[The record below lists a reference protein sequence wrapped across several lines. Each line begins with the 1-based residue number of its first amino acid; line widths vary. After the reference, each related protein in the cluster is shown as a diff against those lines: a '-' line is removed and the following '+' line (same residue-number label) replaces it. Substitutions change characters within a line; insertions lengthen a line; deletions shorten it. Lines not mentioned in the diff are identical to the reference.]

1 MHYASTSTHTSSST
15 HRHSPRLATTTTF
28 TDGHHHTIGLLSSF
42 MRRLLKI
49 LISCILVPAMQQHIH
64 INWSPMSTAPI
75 SASIVA
81 VHAVTSI
88 RLSVAT
94 NTTISIDHDD
104 VISAPPMA
112 LNVGLATAANAAA
125 LTGLGVRAPVSW
137 PKSGSHMRL
146 TQRNNHA
153 NISLLLDNL
162 LRGYDNSI
170 RPDFGGPPATVEVD
184 IMVRSMG
191 PISEVDMTYSMD
203 CYFRQSW
210 VDKRLAFKGAQDT
223 LALSVSMLA
232 RIWKPD
238 TYFYNGKQSYLHTIT
253 TPNKF
258 VRIYQNGRVLYSS
271 RLTIKAG
278 CPMNLEDFPM
288 DIQKCP
294 LKFGSF
300 GYTTADVVYRWNRE
314 RPAVAIAE
322 DMKLSQFDLVDCPAG
337 NLTDVIYK
345 AAAPHDGTHTS
356 AGSSRSSNNRN
367 VNRNNNTYFNNK
379 NAASEFNQDRYNQK
393 YGTKSMSTF
402 SGPGAKN
409 QHVRGTGLQLDKGA
423 FGAEYSMLMVNFHLQ
438 RHMGNFL
445 IQVYGPCCL
454 LVVLSWVSFWL
465 NREATAD
472 RVSLGI
478 TTVLTMTFLGLEAR
492 TDLPKVPYLTAL
504 DFFVFLSF
512 AFIFATILQFAVVHY
527 FTKYGSGECYFIIE
541 EMDSDTESEA
551 DARTLKSDFN
561 VSTESKLYEVIPLS
575 MCSIPIHGTGKDSA
589 SSSGIGLSGSSRTRR
604 SSGSK
609 RRMLAGGLRGD
620 RSGGGGYYNFNCF
633 GWSYFRR
640 KKRGRVDFDTSDE
653 DDEEAHLRAGEEPTQ
668 HRGAGKRRMSFY
680 RREELEAR
688 RKGKRVPQYNSVSKI
703 DRASRIVF
711 PMLFLLINVF
721 YWYGYLSRSSRIL
734 ANTPTTT

>member
-1 MHYASTSTHTSSST
+1 MPVLTLKYLEPIVGAL
-15 HRHSPRLATTTTF
+15 PR
-28 TDGHHHTIGLLSSF
+28 TDYKMTMGSCTVNHVISLSSILYLRSRWWF
-42 MRRLLKI
+42 WLNRYWSCWIWI
-49 LISCILVPAMQQHIH
+49 LIS
-64 INWSPMSTAPI
+64 
-75 SASIVA
+75 
-81 VHAVTSI
+81 VHV
-88 RLSVAT
+88 V
-94 NTTISIDHDD
+94 
-104 VISAPPMA
+104 MA
-112 LNVGLATAANAAA
+112 AGYPHL
-125 LTGLGVRAPVSW
+125 
-137 PKSGSHMRL
+137 RL

-153 NISLLLDNL
+153 NISELLDNL

-300 GYTTADVVYRWNRE
+300 GYTTTDVVYRWNKE

-337 NLTDVIYK
+337 NLTDVVYK
-345 AAAPHDGTHTS
+345 AAAPIYH
-356 AGSSRSSNNRN
+356 SNNN
-367 VNRNNNTYFNNK
+367 INYHKSNNDNNNNN
-379 NAASEFNQDRYNQK
+379 NNNNNNDYDADQSISDNDK
-393 YGTKSMSTF
+393 YSKALTTF
-402 SGPGAKN
+402 AGPAAKN
-409 QHVRGTGLQLDKGA
+409 QHIQTAKFQLDKIAHGRGERKTNIIQIEVMQA
-423 FGAEYSMLMVNFHLQ
+423 SEYSMLMVNFHLQ

-492 TDLPKVPYLTAL
+492 TDLPKVPYPTAL

-541 EMDSDTESEA
+541 ELESDTESEGGGENLTKTSLEA
-551 DARTLKSDFN
+551 EYANS
-561 VSTESKLYEVIPLS
+561 VAYEVIPLT
-575 MCSIPIHGTGKDSA
+575 MCTIAIPNRRNS
-589 SSSGIGLSGSSRTRR
+589 LRNRR
-604 SSGSK
+604 SSEGKRRRQSHSLMYSLKEYFSWSCFKSK
-609 RRMLAGGLRGD
+609 RTRQRTQLSM
-620 RSGGGGYYNFNCF
+620 
-633 GWSYFRR
+633 
-640 KKRGRVDFDTSDE
+640 SDD
-653 DDEEAHLRAGEEPTQ
+653 DDEEAHLKDNEDHANKRNQ
-668 HRGAGKRRMSFY
+668 RRRMSYY
-680 RREELEAR
+680 RREEMEMR
-688 RKGKRVPQYNSVSKI
+688 RKGKRTPQYNSVSKI

-711 PMLFLLINVF
+711 PILFFIINVF
-721 YWYGYLSRSSRIL
+721 YWYAYLSRSSRIL
-734 ANTPTTT
+734 AHGNDNT

>member
-1 MHYASTSTHTSSST
+1 MIMLKIKSLPNFCFVPNFLKMNLIMVTRFKQFCFVIKYEKYFNFLLQKLIYCLRLRVCLCCLYA
-15 HRHSPRLATTTTF
+15 LMWLGLFVFTTTKF
-28 TDGHHHTIGLLSSF
+28 TEAA
-42 MRRLLKI
+42 
-49 LISCILVPAMQQHIH
+49 PHI
-64 INWSPMSTAPI
+64 
-75 SASIVA
+75 
-81 VHAVTSI
+81 
-88 RLSVAT
+88 
-94 NTTISIDHDD
+94 
-104 VISAPPMA
+104 
-112 LNVGLATAANAAA
+112 
-125 LTGLGVRAPVSW
+125 
-137 PKSGSHMRL
+137 RL

-153 NISLLLDNL
+153 NISELLDNL

-170 RPDFGGPPATVEVD
+170 RPGFGGPPATVEVD

-300 GYTTADVVYRWNRE
+300 GYTTADVIYRWNNE

-337 NLTDVIYK
+337 NLTDIVYK
-345 AAAPHDGTHTS
+345 AAVPNSQNVIDENNYKRRQQQQQMQLEQQQQQQQYYQYQQQQQHQHHHQRQQDASGKNSKILTTF
-356 AGSSRSSNNRN
+356 AGP
-367 VNRNNNTYFNNK
+367 
-379 NAASEFNQDRYNQK
+379 A
-393 YGTKSMSTF
+393 
-402 SGPGAKN
+402 AKN
-409 QHVRGTGLQLDKGA
+409 QHVRGTGIQLDKVA
-423 FGAEYSMLMVNFHLQ
+423 FGGSKQGIKLETAHSSEYSMLMVNFHLQ

-492 TDLPKVPYLTAL
+492 TDLPKVPYPTAL

-541 EMDSDTESEA
+541 EMESDTESEMLES
-551 DARTLKSDFN
+551 REGNRSDMDSEFAT
-561 VSTESKLYEVIPLS
+561 STESKIYEVIPLS
-575 MCSIPIHGTGKDSA
+575 MCSINIPQRRDCDKA
-589 SSSGIGLSGSSRTRR
+589 RRNRRR
-604 SSGSK
+604 SQERK
-609 RRMLAGGLRGD
+609 FRG
-620 RSGGGGYYNFNCF
+620 R
-633 GWSYFRR
+633 WSMWQNLGECLNWPCWGN
-640 KKRGRVDFDTSDE
+640 KKRGHKAQFEVSEDE
-653 DDEEAHLRAGEEPTQ
+653 DDEEQHLRSNEDSTPRKHTG
-668 HRGAGKRRMSFY
+668 RRRMSYY

-688 RKGKRVPQYNSVSKI
+688 RKGKRTPQYNSVSKI

-711 PMLFLLINVF
+711 PILFLLINVF

-734 ANTPTTT
+734 AHSNTST